1 MVSQQ
6 KQLAHEWNDTKKS
19 KLFRKSKSLFTV
31 HNRTSE
37 NIFVSVYD
45 KKRVGV
51 GKHVRISPVYFID
64 ARSEKLSFE
73 KPFSR
78 NTRTRWL
85 LFCRDISHFDAST
98 LTMTPSLFRTIPSY
112 GIDFGDEVYIYES
125 TEGGLKASSKL
136 NWKTRKQQKSII
148 RRTSSIKISRRNQN
162 SLSNGSHD
170 LRKELQ
176 LSRVRKELSLAPE
189 EIAFLE
195 ERLLITKNAL
205 SLFLNK
211 NLDHCYIPRIAFCG
225 SGGGCRAMVCTIG
238 SLIAS
243 ELCGLLDCF
252 TYIAGVSGSTWA
264 IGLLESLALTP
275 SQLKEN
281 LISKFE
287 ANLISRPSKKG
298 TSELLKTLRSN
309 WSIKQK
315 NLISLIDIYG
325 AQLATGLL
333 SDTNPKSSQFKL
345 HHQIPRVLN
354 GAYPLPIYTAVQ
366 KSVKNGLHNWFEFT
380 PFEVGCTDFCSFVP
394 SWGFGRSY
402 NFQGSSSDFTPCPS
416 FGTLLATFGSAF
428 CAPLSR
434 MAEEFFDKL
443 DIEMHG
449 IHNLYTSSDD
459 EFEKSSTPSPISSP
473 VLQKKS
479 DSSGTSTSNF
489 KATLLEYR
497 SQCSN
502 LMEKMSLNNS
512 KIAAPAK
519 FQNFAYD
526 PSKEAS
532 KQRNPILELC
542 DAGIDGNL
550 PFPPLLRPERGVDI
564 IIACN
569 ASKSPNI
576 DRARALRAILFF
588 LCALLKI

>member
-1 MVSQQ
+1 MKRHSLMVSQQ

-31 HNRTSE
+31 HNRTGGSLF
-37 NIFVSVYD
+37 ISVYD

-73 KPFSR
+73 KPYSR

-85 LFCRDISHFDAST
+85 LFCRDFSHFDAST

-112 GIDFGDEVYIYES
+112 GIDFGDDVYIYE
-125 TEGGLKASSKL
+125 TPEGALKASSKL
-136 NWKTRKQQKSII
+136 TWKTKKQQKSIL
-148 RRTSSIKISRRNQN
+148 RKTSSIKISRRNQN
-162 SLSNGSHD
+162 SNSHSGD
-170 LRKELQ
+170 LKKELQ
-176 LSRVRKELSLAPE
+176 LSQIRKGLSLAPE

-195 ERLLITKNAL
+195 ERLLIVKNAL
-205 SLFLNK
+205 SLFLDK
-211 NLDHCYIPRIAFCG
+211 NLDHSYIPTIAFCG
-225 SGGGCRAMVCTIG
+225 SGGGCRAMVSTIG
-238 SLIAS
+238 SLVAS
-243 ELCGLLDCF
+243 ELSGLLDCY

-275 SQLKEN
+275 LKLREN

-333 SDTNPKSSQFKL
+333 NDTNPKSSQYKL
-345 HHQIPRVLN
+345 HHQIPRVVN

-366 KSVKNGLHNWFEFT
+366 KGVKNGFHNWFEFT
-380 PFEVGCTDFCSFVP
+380 PFEVGCADFSTFVP

-402 NFQGSSSDFTPCPS
+402 NSQGDSTDFTPAPS

-443 DIEMHG
+443 DIEMNG
-449 IHNLYTSSDD
+449 IQNIFSSDD
-459 EFEKSSTPSPISSP
+459 EGGHNSQSSTPITSP
-473 VLQKKS
+473 VIQKRNLRESNTSSNLKS
-479 DSSGTSTSNF
+479 
-489 KATLLEYR
+489 TLLEYR
-497 SQCSN
+497 SQLNN
-502 LMEKMSLNNS
+502 LMDKMSLNNS

-532 KQRNPILELC
+532 KQRKPILELC

-550 PFPPLLRPERGVDI
+550 PFPPLLRPQRNVDI

-576 DRARALRAILFF
+576 DRARALRVSF
-588 LCALLKI
+588 